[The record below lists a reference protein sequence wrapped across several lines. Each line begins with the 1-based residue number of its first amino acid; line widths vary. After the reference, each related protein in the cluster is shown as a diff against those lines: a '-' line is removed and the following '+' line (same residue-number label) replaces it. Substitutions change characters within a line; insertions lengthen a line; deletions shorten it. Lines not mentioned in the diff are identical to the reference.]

1 MIKYMDIVNLFC
13 LKLHFI
19 SKITGS
25 VDKSLE
31 LVTVAVDGAGRLYNQ
46 PLLKE
51 QIKKIRNIKT

>member
-31 LVTVAVDGAGRLYNQ
+31 LVTVAVDGSGRLYNH